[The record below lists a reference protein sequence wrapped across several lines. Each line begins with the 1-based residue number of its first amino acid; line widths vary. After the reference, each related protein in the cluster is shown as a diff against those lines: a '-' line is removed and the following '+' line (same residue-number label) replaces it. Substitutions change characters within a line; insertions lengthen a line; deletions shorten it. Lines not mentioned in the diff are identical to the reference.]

1 MCEPIMVACDL
12 HDKTMLLMLAQGRA
26 EPEKISVANSVAG
39 RAKLIADLRERAR
52 LASNTELIFAYEA
65 SGLGFGLYD
74 ELTNTNNA
82 RQEKAPTKIARSA
95 QHGRRKT

>member
-12 HDKTMLLMLAQGRA
+12 HDKTMLLLVAQGRA

-52 LASNTELIFAYEA
+52 LAGGAELIFAYEA
-65 SGLGFGLYD
+65 SGLGFVLS
-74 ELTNTNNA
+74 A
-82 RQEKAPTKIARSA
+82 RLPAAGVVCHVLAPTKLARTA
-95 QHGRRKT
+95 QHGRS